1 MALIEKIS
9 GVIKNRILQGR
20 EFKERKLTVIIRL
33 DEISTAEIETR
44 RQMNRKET
52 LRNKLSCQLR
62 YKCCVFTKLT
72 DYIQ

>member
-52 LRNKLSCQLR
+52 LRKLSCQLR

>member
-33 DEISTAEIETR
+33 DER
-44 RQMNRKET
+44 FRQ
-52 LRNKLSCQLR
+52 LKLKQEGR
-62 YKCCVFTKLT
+62 
-72 DYIQ
+72 

>member
-52 LRNKLSCQLR
+52 L
-62 YKCCVFTKLT
+62 
-72 DYIQ
+72 